1 MGAEEHRLA
10 GAKKDYT
17 KFPRLQERYEAAQV
31 ASEGDVE
38 EPTYQVVDPN
48 TENQEAAEA
57 AWGQVLEVI
66 KGQVPALTFATYLQR
81 TEGHAL
87 DVAGGVL
94 QVVCPSAWVAQ
105 AIERRLYGSVAKQAQ
120 QVVRIPQAEDP
131 GRSLQLVEDP
141 SLLGP
146 EVHARKEHRAY
157 PLPDQ
162 KSAGEYHQPYQHPG
176 EDGPG
181 PGELDA
187 GGRVLH
193 VGHPHPDEAE
203 NGEGRPHGHRKDP
216 QAPLVLPEVGKSTPL
231 VVAVIRS
238 ELEVGRLFR
247 PLHLI
252 SHPCGI
258 LRLALVIN
266 PETFRCPGGPVAVT
280 VRVLDADAARI
291 TRVGLELLREE
302 AELPDLRADAG
313 LAVRIVPAGRGV
325 QQRLGALGKKR
336 AGERSR
342 QEQQPQQENN
352 RKRQTTE
359 KKHDYRP
366 RTMERMASMAH
377 CSAATAPS
385 VT

>member
-105 AIERRLYGSVAKQAQ
+105 AIERRLYGSVAKQTQ

-141 SLLGP
+141 TVLSP
-146 EVHARKEHRAY
+146 EIHARKEHRAY

-216 QAPLVLPEVGKSTPL
+216 QAPLVLPEVGKSAPL

-238 ELEVGRLFR
+238 ELEVG
-247 PLHLI
+247 
-252 SHPCGI
+252 GI
-258 LRLALVIN
+258 IVRVIRVILTGIIN
-266 PETFRCPGGPVAVT
+266 PETFRGLGGTEAVT
-280 VRVLDADAARI
+280 VRVLGNYDS
-291 TRVGLELLREE
+291 TQGLELLREE
-302 AELPDLRADAG
+302 AELPDLRADAR
-313 LAVRIVPAGRGV
+313 LAVRIVTAGRGV